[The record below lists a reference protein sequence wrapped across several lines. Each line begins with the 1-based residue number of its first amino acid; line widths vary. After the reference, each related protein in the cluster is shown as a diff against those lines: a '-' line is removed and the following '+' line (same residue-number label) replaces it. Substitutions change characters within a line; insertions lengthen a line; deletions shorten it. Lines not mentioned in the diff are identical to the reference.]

1 MRAGSLVLLPRAYI
15 QIVNLQDLR
24 YSVAKKRRYIMEKF
38 FELLKQNPKKAIFIC
53 LAAIVL
59 AIGNIL
65 SGCAY
70 KLHIDKAD
78 NLTHSIDI
86 KG

>member
-1 MRAGSLVLLPRAYI
+1 
-15 QIVNLQDLR
+15 
-24 YSVAKKRRYIMEKF
+24 MEKF